1 MSNKTLSKKQKAIIG
16 ITAFIV
22 LVISWWAFV
31 SFAPHPLGDKLEYI
45 GKEDL
50 GGGLLFR
57 DTTSYS
63 LYYYG
68 TDMTPEQVAEYF
80 KNGSILE
87 KSNTT
92 DYGSSLRIKAPNGET
107 IDIDITPANVL
118 QQNNPKAPRSD
129 KKYILQIPS
138 FKYDAAKS
146 SL

>member
-1 MSNKTLSKKQKAIIG
+1 M
-16 ITAFIV
+16 F
-22 LVISWWAFV
+22 FM
-31 SFAPHPLGDKLEYI
+31 PHPLGDKLEYI

-57 DTTSYS
+57 DAASYS

-68 TDMTPEQVAEYF
+68 TDMTPEQIAEYF
-80 KNGSILE
+80 KNGNVLE

-107 IDIDITPANVL
+107 IDIDITPANIL
-118 QQNNPKAPRSD
+118 QQNDPKAPRSD